1 MRTLRSVVKSIL
13 YLLTQDYR
21 MSGYIYCFSNP
32 TYPDYLYVGASS
44 KKPNERAD
52 ELYTEGL
59 LTPFKVEFAKQ
70 LTTLDGK
77 LVTVHKLLAKM
88 GERVNPNRDFFKIP
102 KDSVETVFDLIDGAI
117 WTSPVDK
124 EISEAAWLNLVDKVK
139 VIVKQENPKANEF
152 QLNQLKMKIAG
163 SLKARFGEDV
173 DPTLE
178 MVRDAMAPTTTVP
191 I

>member
-1 MRTLRSVVKSIL
+1 
-13 YLLTQDYR
+13 

-32 TYPDYLYVGASS
+32 TYPDYLYVGAST
-44 KKPNERAD
+44 KKPNDRAD

-59 LTPFKVEFAKQ
+59 LTPFKIEFAKQ

-77 LVTVHKLLAKM
+77 LITVHKLLSKM

-102 KDSVETVFDLIDGAI
+102 KDSVETVFDLIDGIA
-117 WTSPVDK
+117 WTAPVEK

-139 VIVKQENPKANEF
+139 VLVKQENPKANEF

-163 SLKARFGEDV
+163 SLKVRFGEDV
-173 DPTLE
+173 EPTLE
-178 MVRDAMAPTTTVP
+178 MVREVMLPPQTVP
-191 I
+191 V